1 MYNHFTQDNEKRR
14 KNNAKP
20 CETKQNE
27 AKRCNSPPPNKYMRA
42 GSIPAKEY
50 VYQHF
55 FPVNNK
61 KNKCFGLQI
70 NGI

>member
-1 MYNHFTQDNEKRR
+1 MCNHFTQDNEKWR
-14 KNNAKP
+14 KNDTKQ
-20 CETKQNE
+20 CETKQTE
-27 AKRCNSPPPNKYMRA
+27 AKRCNSPSKKNMRA

-61 KNKCFGLQI
+61 KNKYFGLLS
-70 NGI
+70 GI